1 MKNLL
6 KNQLQIGLVLAACM
20 AMTATATASELR
32 PLLSRVQ
39 MMAHEYHSEAQ
50 WAAVFTELATVREAA
65 ARERRWTDLI
75 DAVHLEASVRGLMR
89 GEWETALDL
98 LENTRARF
106 QDQPVQN
113 LRRIYVLMAELHA
126 RQGNEQAITDLMQAF
141 RASPHYDPVQYPWR
155 GGTGPDDPLMV
166 TRPRATGRDSITL
179 STMERHRVAAQ
190 FAPGRPMLD
199 IAGQNE
205 HGQPARLSDYR
216 GQVLLVDFWVP
227 HFAAWQ
233 RNLPALQQTRQRYR
247 PLGFEV
253 IGVPL
258 LPDIQRARSQAR
270 TLGADWPHWH
280 VPRRTVSELGIFGDA
295 RNFLVDQQGVIRAR
309 DVRGADLDAWLET
322 LLPNDFR

>member
-1 MKNLL
+1 MMKSLI
-6 KNQLQIGLVLAACM
+6 KHQLQIGLVLAGCM
-20 AMTATATASELR
+20 ATTATASELR

-141 RASPHYDPVQYPWR
+141 RTSPHYDPVQYPWR
-155 GGTGPDDPLMV
+155 GGTGPDDPLVV
-166 TRPRATGRDSITL
+166 TRPSATGRDSITL

-205 HGQPARLSDYR
+205 RGQPVRLSDYR
-216 GQVLLVDFWVP
+216 GQVVLVDFWVP
-227 HFAAWQ
+227 HFVTWQ
-233 RNLPALQQTRQRYR
+233 RNLPALRQTRDRYR
-247 PLGFEV
+247 ARGFTV

-258 LPDIQRARSQAR
+258 IPNIDHARTQAR
-270 TLGADWPHWH
+270 ELGADWTQWR
-280 VPRRTVSELGIFGDA
+280 VDRRTLSQLGIFGDA
-295 RNFLVDQQGVIRAR
+295 RNYLVDPQGTIRAR
-309 DVRGADLDAWLET
+309 DVRGGDLDAWLDV
-322 LLPNDFR
+322 LLP